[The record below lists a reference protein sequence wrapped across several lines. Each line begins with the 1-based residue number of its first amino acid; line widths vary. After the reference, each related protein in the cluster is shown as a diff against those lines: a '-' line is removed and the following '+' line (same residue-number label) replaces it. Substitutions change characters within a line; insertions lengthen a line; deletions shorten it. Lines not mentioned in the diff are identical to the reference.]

1 MHPNSSYRHPNKFC
15 AFTAA
20 PFPFLFPGVA
30 SQNVLGSLL
39 ILVYLG
45 DVIDVGGVVVVGDVD
60 EKSLVYAQHN
70 RFIFL

>member
-1 MHPNSSYRHPNKFC
+1 MEIKICEGKCF
-15 AFTAA
+15 
-20 PFPFLFPGVA
+20 GVFD
-30 SQNVLGSLL
+30 N
-39 ILVYLG
+39 LG

>member
-1 MHPNSSYRHPNKFC
+1 MEIKICEGKCF
-15 AFTAA
+15 
-20 PFPFLFPGVA
+20 GVFD
-30 SQNVLGSLL
+30 NLGN
-39 ILVYLG
+39 LG